1 MVYTLFNLDKEP
13 KTIIEVG
20 THYGTEAIA
29 LKRKYPKSRVIT
41 YEADTEKHKRIIDNF
56 KRNNSDITFKT
67 IGLGIE
73 ETTKTFYKFTGYEND
88 GADSLY
94 PRWNGQMKP
103 AHKVK
108 ITTLE
113 KELKHE
119 NIDKV
124 DLLCMDTQG
133 SELSILK
140 GLKNRLNDISNII
153 LEIPSVKCDTTYF
166 KIPKGLDSV
175 YNGAGSSQEIV
186 EYLESFGFVEMD
198 RRKENDLEDN
208 VLFTKV
214 NRHKFDCVLTA
225 VNNNSLYLQYI
236 PNFIKSWSILFPEIE
251 IKIIMIEKEIPKEYE
266 IYSKYITL
274 FEPIQGLDTAY
285 IAQNIRLYYPSI
297 INKTGVLITDI
308 DIYPLNRK
316 YFENHI
322 NHKLLESTFISYRP
336 KGCVGADQIAMCY
349 NIASSRIWTKINECT
364 NIDDVKKKLIVNY
377 PNNYG
382 VYRPSPLDWL
392 KWGWFEDQEILYK
405 MVIKSNVNIKFI
417 GDKDFNRIDKLNQSI
432 EKIAVLQPKIK
443 RGDYSDF
450 IPLRPDQENFDVIN
464 NMVVNSI

>member
-1 MVYTLFNLDKEP
+1 MVYTLFKLDVEP

-41 YEADTEKHKRIIDNF
+41 YEVDTEKHKRILDNF

-67 IGLGIE
+67 IGLGNE
-73 ETTKTFYKFTGYEND
+73 ESTKTFYKFTGYEND

-94 PRWNGQMKP
+94 PRHNGQMKP
-103 AHKVK
+103 AYKVP
-108 ITTLE
+108 ITTLKKELE
-113 KELKHE
+113 KEE
-119 NIDKV
+119 IDKV

-140 GLKNRLNDISNII
+140 GLKNRLSDISNII
-153 LEIPSVKCDTTYF
+153 LEIPSVKCDTSYF

-175 YNGAGSSQEIV
+175 YKGAGSSKEII
-186 EYLESFGFVEMD
+186 ELLHSYDFVEVV

-208 VLFTKV
+208 VLFKKV

-225 VNNNSLYLQYI
+225 VNDNPLYLQYI

-251 IKIIMIEKEIPKEYE
+251 IKIILIGSEIPKDYE

-274 FEPIQGLDTAY
+274 FEPIEGLDTAY
-285 IAQNIRLYYPSI
+285 IAQNIRIYYPSI

-316 YFENHI
+316 YFTNNI
-322 NHKLLESTFISYRP
+322 NHNTLESSFISFRP
-336 KGCVGADQIAMCY
+336 LGCVGNNQIAICY
-349 NIASSRIWTKINECT
+349 NMASSSMWGKVNGCK
-364 NIDDVKKKLIVNY
+364 NIDDIKKKLIVNY
-377 PNNYG
+377 PTNYG
-382 VYRPSPLDWL
+382 QYMPDPLGWL
-392 KWGWFEDQEILYK
+392 KYGWFKDQELLYE
-405 MVIKSNVNIKFI
+405 MVIKSNVRIRFI
-417 GDKDFNRIDKLNQSI
+417 GDDNFNRIDKLNQSI
-432 EKIAVLQPKIK
+432 EKIAILQPNIK
-443 RGDYSDF
+443 KGIYGDF
-450 IPLRPDQENFDVIN
+450 IPLRPDQENFEIIN